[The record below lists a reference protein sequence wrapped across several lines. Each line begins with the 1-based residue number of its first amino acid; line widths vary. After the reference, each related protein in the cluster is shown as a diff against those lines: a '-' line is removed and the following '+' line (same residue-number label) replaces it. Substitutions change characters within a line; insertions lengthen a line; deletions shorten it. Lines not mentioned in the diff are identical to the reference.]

1 MGEYAY
7 EVEEDYEVENVLE
20 KITGLLQLEFKGD
33 SIPLSLPLSL
43 SLCTYMYVSVL
54 VMEERVGEDGH
65 YFIFFFRC

>member
-33 SIPLSLPLSL
+33 SIFLSLSL
-43 SLCTYMYVSVL
+43 SLCTYMYVSVF
-54 VMEERVGEDGH
+54 VMEERVREDGH